1 VGIKVKAMHHANVRL
16 QTPDQAE
23 DFYGRVLGLQRD
35 PSMPWS
41 DERRLMWWNIPGGA
55 QIHTP
60 IGERVNQTP
69 SGRPIG
75 AHFAL
80 AVDDIQEAKRTLEG
94 KASSTTSKRCRGAAC
109 SCSCMIRRATWWSCS
124 RGRTLS
130 PSPLRRERE
139 QGTLR
144 L

>member
-1 VGIKVKAMHHANVRL
+1 MHHANVRL

-94 KASSTTSKRCRGAAC
+94 EGIQYDEQTLPARGVQLFVHDPA
-109 SCSCMIRRATWWSCS
+109 
-124 RGRTLS
+124 GNLVE
-130 PSPLRRERE
+130 LF
-139 QGTLR
+139 QG
-144 L
+144 